1 MPRVWEEQCL
11 RREEAMKRLVDRK
24 NRTGFALVWQC
35 MSVECSAHRLPVKIN
50 VARPPPCPKCG
61 KTMYR
66 CREEK

>member
-1 MPRVWEEQCL
+1 
-11 RREEAMKRLVDRK
+11 MKRLVDRK